1 MTKTIFRTYTKQD
14 FDMDDFI
21 RFLISAIPLTTKNSK
36 ALITLIN
43 SHHDLST
50 YTETIKFSLHQHRD
64 DEHLYDYEITFKGE
78 FINLTIKFTTTAF
91 ILRLT
96 EQLKEIS
103 TTHYPH
109 INITIKPLLEKG
121 GEE

>member
-1 MTKTIFRTYTKQD
+1 MTKSIIKTYTRQD

-21 RFLISAIPLTTKNSK
+21 RLLVSAIPLTTKNSQ

-50 YTETIKFSLHQHRD
+50 YTETIKLSLRQHRD
-64 DEHLYDYEITFKGE
+64 DEYLYDYEITFIGE
-78 FINLTIKFTTTAF
+78 FIHLTIKFTTTIF
-91 ILRLT
+91 ILRLI

-103 TTHYPH
+103 ITHYPH
-109 INITIKPLLEKG
+109 ISITIKPLLEKG
-121 GEE
+121 DEE